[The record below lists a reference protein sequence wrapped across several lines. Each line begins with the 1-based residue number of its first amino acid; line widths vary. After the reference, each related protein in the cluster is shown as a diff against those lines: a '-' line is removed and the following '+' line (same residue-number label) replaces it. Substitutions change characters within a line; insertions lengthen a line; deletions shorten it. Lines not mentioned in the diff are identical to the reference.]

1 MIFRSSVLGAEQ
13 AQLPRLLSLRLVCV
27 SWASVVLPMD
37 LFPRARLVV
46 PREPRCSPEFLAGV
60 CRTFAHAPL
69 ELVLGRSGACYPG
82 PLAVGS
88 IADSPDIAA
97 ASVVCRLGRSR
108 SARVP
113 LEYLGSALA
122 RLLAAG
128 KIAAL
133 SLGTSDDQC
142 SIGELA
148 EIVRVFRAP
157 ERDRATV
164 RSLHITQNPVL
175 LSRRP
180 GARRF
185 AELVSLL
192 PNLESLTIDHSV
204 GAHYQLVA
212 PAVSRLRCVTSLT
225 LDGAGIEPLLARD
238 DFDPTALFP
247 RTVSTLSLRRVGVR
261 CALFPRLVA
270 GICALDVVACNLS
283 AAMLGIP
290 DDACIHAITSLLSK
304 PTVRRLDLSRNA
316 LFTHDYARDEQ
327 LARAMVTSRT
337 LECLSL
343 TAVCT
348 PAHVVHGLV
357 LALPLTRLSRIELS
371 LGVYGTVIPPG
382 AIALLRERAP
392 PSCSIVV
399 ENTYYYRNL

>member
-1 MIFRSSVLGAEQ
+1 MIFRSSVLEQ
-13 AQLPRLLSLRLVCV
+13 AQLPGLLSLRLVCV
-27 SWASVVLPMD
+27 SWARVVLPMD

-46 PREPRCSPEFLAGV
+46 PREVPRCSPEFLAGV

-142 SIGELA
+142 SVHELA
-148 EIVRVFRAP
+148 EIVRVFRGP
-157 ERDRATV
+157 ERDRAAV
-164 RSLHITQNPVL
+164 RGLHITQNPVL
-175 LSRRP
+175 LSQRA
-180 GARRF
+180 GACRF
-185 AELVSLL
+185 AELVALL

-212 PAVSRLRCVTSLT
+212 PAVSRLRCITSLT

-238 DFDPTALFP
+238 DFDPTTLFP
-247 RTVSTLSLRRVGVR
+247 RTLSTLSLRRVYVR
-261 CALFPRLVA
+261 CALLPRLVA
-270 GICALDVVACNLS
+270 GICALEGVVACNLA
-283 AAMLGIP
+283 AAMLGVP
-290 DDACIHAITSLLSK
+290 DDACIHAITSLLNK

-316 LFTHDYARDEQ
+316 LFTNDYARDEQ
-327 LARAMVTSRT
+327 LARAMVTSQT
-337 LECLSL
+337 LECLSI

-357 LALPLTRLSRIELS
+357 LALPLTRLSRLELS

-399 ENTYYYRNL
+399 ESTYYYRNL